1 LELFEISGQVVLKKF
16 CKNFKCMRIIVIAL
30 GGLGDILMTT
40 PMIKVLRSAYPKA
53 KIDTITMLPS
63 SYEILKNNPNLNNV
77 IYYPFLK
84 EGYSRSLFFLLKN
97 FSFKRGFYDVSITL
111 YPSYPKHYHIVSY
124 LVGAKKRIA
133 TRFKKGYLKEC
144 FFLYTDL
151 VEAKEDKHHVINNLN
166 LLRPLGIKIS
176 EEEAQKLDLEIYL
189 EKPSTRCEEFLA
201 NTKSPFIF
209 IHNGSFL
216 SKKGSEKRRLIL
228 VQVISLIESIINRNL
243 NVVFNIGPEEVAQKK
258 VIAEKLHYLINKKV
272 FLCQNFPLNDVSHI
286 IKNAYKVI
294 STDSGIHHLAAAL
307 KKEIIL
313 ILGLT
318 DERKIYPWN
327 ARYHIIS
334 APVPCRPCYLSYAQ
348 REFVCKN
355 KNEKWACIKRIDV
368 RKIVELI

>member
-216 SKKGSEKRRLIL
+216 SKKGSE
-228 VQVISLIESIINRNL
+228 
-243 NVVFNIGPEEVAQKK
+243 
-258 VIAEKLHYLINKKV
+258 EKLHYLINKKV